1 MIIYK
6 IFIMKPVD
14 AYVSSELYGLSEMP
28 KGIISNIKR
37 YLTSVYSDFDS
48 KWFIFFSSHIVCI
61 CCIIGVA
68 V

>member
-1 MIIYK
+1 MLFPLQNAK
-6 IFIMKPVD
+6 IRTAVGK
-14 AYVSSELYGLSEMP
+14 MP